1 MTNPLLWLTL
11 SLLLLTVSLTTVL
24 LVAVPAL
31 QELGRA
37 ARTAEKL
44 FDTLH
49 RELPSTL
56 EALRLTGREL
66 AELGED
72 VESGVR
78 RAAEVVRQVN
88 EGLSLARQQVERVD
102 RGRRSV
108 WVGVKATWQVWRSQP
123 QAAQQPRP
131 KKLGHRRSNLPELQ
145 RQPPSPP
152 SGFPAEAEKDCLHP
166 PETPS
171 PDDPNR
177 TEEPPLAAQP
187 PPVTTPVDPWF

>member
-49 RELPSTL
+49 RELPPTL

-72 VESGVR
+72 VETGVR
-78 RAAEVVRQVN
+78 RAAEVVRQVD

-108 WVGVKATWQVWRSQP
+108 WVGVKAAWQIWRSQP

-131 KKLGHRRSNLPELQ
+131 KKLGHRPSNLPELA
-145 RQPPSPP
+145 RRSPSLPESAPENQP
-152 SGFPAEAEKDCLHP
+152 L
-166 PETPS
+166 
-171 PDDPNR
+171 
-177 TEEPPLAAQP
+177 P
-187 PPVTTPVDPWF
+187 PP

>member
-49 RELPSTL
+49 RELPPTL

-72 VESGVR
+72 VETGVR
-78 RAAEVVRQVN
+78 RAAEVVRQVD
-88 EGLSLARQQVERVD
+88 EGLNLARQQVERVD
-102 RGRRSV
+102 RSRRSV
-108 WVGVKATWQVWRSQP
+108 WVGVKAAWQVWRNQP
-123 QAAQQPRP
+123 QAGQQPRP
-131 KKLGHRRSNLPELQ
+131 KKLGHRRSNLPELE
-145 RQPPSPP
+145 RRLSSPPPNSAPERGSHLPPSAPP
-152 SGFPAEAEKDCLHP
+152 QGENPIPTEDLQIAALPPA
-166 PETPS
+166 
-171 PDDPNR
+171 
-177 TEEPPLAAQP
+177 
-187 PPVTTPVDPWF
+187 VTTPADPWF

>member
-1 MTNPLLWLTL
+1 LTNPLLWLTL

-49 RELPSTL
+49 RELPPTL

-72 VESGVR
+72 VETGVR
-78 RAAEVVRQVN
+78 RAAEVVRQVD
-88 EGLSLARQQVERVD
+88 EGLNLARQQVERVD
-102 RGRRSV
+102 RSRRSV
-108 WVGVKATWQVWRSQP
+108 WVGVKAAWQVWRSQP
-123 QAAQQPRP
+123 QVSQPRP
-131 KKLGHRRSNLPELQ
+131 KKLGHRRSNLPELE
-145 RQPPSPP
+145 RRLPSPP
-152 SGFPAEAEKDCLHP
+152 LNS
-166 PETPS
+166 T
-171 PDDPNR
+171 
-177 TEEPPLAAQP
+177 AAQESLLSPGVSSPGDNPDPTEDLQVAPLP
-187 PPVTTPVDPWF
+187 PSVTTPADLWF

>member
-49 RELPSTL
+49 RELPPTL

-72 VESGVR
+72 VETGVR
-78 RAAEVVRQVN
+78 RAAEVVRQVD
-88 EGLSLARQQVERVD
+88 EGLNLARQQVERVE

-108 WVGVKATWQVWRSQP
+108 WVGVRAAWQVWRSQP
-123 QAAQQPRP
+123 QVSQQPRP
-131 KKLGHRRSNLPELQ
+131 KKLGHRRSNLPEWERRSTSSPPEPAPEKQSLLSPKAPSPGDHPGQ
-145 RQPPSPP
+145 GERPPSIPLVPP
-152 SGFPAEAEKDCLHP
+152 
-166 PETPS
+166 T
-171 PDDPNR
+171 
-177 TEEPPLAAQP
+177 
-187 PPVTTPVDPWF
+187 DPWF

>member
-31 QELGRA
+31 QDLGRA

-49 RELPSTL
+49 RELPPTL

-72 VESGVR
+72 VETGVR
-78 RAAEVVRQVN
+78 RAAEVVRQVD
-88 EGLSLARQQVERVD
+88 EGLNLARQQVD

-108 WVGVKATWQVWRSQP
+108 WVGVKAAWQVWRSQP
-123 QAAQQPRP
+123 QVSQLPRP
-131 KKLGHRRSNLPELQ
+131 KRLGHRRSNLPELE
-145 RQPPSPP
+145 RRLPSPP
-152 SGFPAEAEKDCLHP
+152 LNPTAAKESLLSPGASSPGDNPDQTEDLQVAPLP
-166 PETPS
+166 PS
-171 PDDPNR
+171 
-177 TEEPPLAAQP
+177 
-187 PPVTTPVDPWF
+187 VTTPADPWF